1 MKKAWDHPALRERL
15 TGLDVSPMPM
25 TPAEFDALIKHD
37 IAANAALAQAAG
49 LKPN

>member
-1 MKKAWDHPALRERL
+1 MA
-15 TGLDVSPMPM
+15 GLDVSPMPM

-37 IAANAALAQAAG
+37 IAANAALAEAAG